1 MNLKTALA
9 LAMTVALG
17 TPAMAETPDPA
28 KPHQQKMDHSK
39 MDHHKMM
46 MEQCHKMMEEM
57 KAQDVALTAEISAMN
72 SASKDAKVDLMA
84 AVLTRLAQQRSAMD
98 AKMADMHMEMMKHMN
113 MGMGMEPKAHH
124 GKAKAKAEETAKA
137 PM

>member
-9 LAMTVALG
+9 LALTVALG
-17 TPAMAETPDPA
+17 TPAMAQNAEPA

-46 MEQCHKMMEEM
+46 MEHCQKMMDEM
-57 KAQDVALTAEISAMN
+57 KAQDVALTAEIAAMN

-84 AVLTRLAQQRSAMD
+84 AVITRLAQQRSAMD
-98 AKMADMHMEMMKHMN
+98 EKMAGMHMEMMKHMN
-113 MGMGMEPKAHH
+113 MGMEPKAHH
-124 GKAKAKAEETAKA
+124 DKAKAEGTAKA
-137 PM
+137 PK